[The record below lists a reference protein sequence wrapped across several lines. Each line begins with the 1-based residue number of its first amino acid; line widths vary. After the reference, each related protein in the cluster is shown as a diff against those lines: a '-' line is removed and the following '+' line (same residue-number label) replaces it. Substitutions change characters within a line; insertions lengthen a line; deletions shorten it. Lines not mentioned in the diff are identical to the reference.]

1 MTTFK
6 IKPKQGLIIR
16 DPDSFEILSETGEEK
31 PRTGYWLNHLKAGDV
46 ELVKDTRTSKS
57 TTQIQKDK
65 E

>member
-31 PRTGYWLNHLKAGDV
+31 PRTSYWLNHLKTGDV
-46 ELVKDTRTSKS
+46 ELVKETRTSKS
-57 TTQIQKDK
+57 TTQK
-65 E
+65 EKE